1 MAQDPYHR
9 SVFHSGTLL
18 ELDIRR
24 ARRKTLAI
32 HVRPEGIEV
41 RVPMKCPWT
50 EVDGFIE
57 SRLDWLV
64 SAWQQMSAAPSAA
77 KCLHGEF
84 HEYLGKLLPL
94 KVAPANSN
102 HLFFSGDALLMKS
115 KQPDC
120 HEHNQGIYFHF
131 LRQQSL
137 RILPERLAACEAR
150 FPLPV
155 RHTGLRI
162 RRMRARWGSCS
173 ESGEICLNSML
184 LQKDPQA
191 IDLVINHEL
200 CHLQHFHHD
209 AAFYGLLDTAM
220 PGWREVEKLLK
231 APPECGEP
239 IDKPRRQLEL
249 F

>member
-1 MAQDPYHR
+1 MAQDLYHR
-9 SVFHSGTLL
+9 SIFHLGTLL
-18 ELDIRR
+18 KLDIRR

-41 RVPMKCPWT
+41 KVPMKCPWT

-64 SAWQQMSAAPSAA
+64 SAWHQMSAMPVAA
-77 KCLHGEF
+77 KFLSGEQ

-94 KVAPANSN
+94 EVTPAGTN

-115 KQPDC
+115 KRPDC
-120 HEHNQGIYFHF
+120 HEHNQGVYFQF

-137 RILPERLAACEAR
+137 RVLPERLAACEAR
-150 FPLPV
+150 FPVPV
-155 RHTGLRI
+155 RHSGLRI

-184 LQKDPQA
+184 LQKAPQA

-200 CHLQHFHHD
+200 CHLRHFHHD
-209 AAFYGLLDTAM
+209 AAFYALMDKAM
-220 PGWREVEKLLK
+220 PDWREVENLLK
-231 APPECGEP
+231 VAPEMARPASGQ
-239 IDKPRRQLEL
+239 RHQLEL